1 MFVWQEDQLG
11 LSLLTLEQLQSE
23 DMLQKIAQI
32 AQQAWD
38 LRGNKVWE
46 VYIYMYFFLWFF
58 NMVFSTTRS
67 INKCCYLA
75 SVVLYCLK
83 RNILSKPAA
92 EGTQAH

>member
-46 VYIYMYFFLWFF
+46 MCIYMYSFF
-58 NMVFSTTRS
+58 M
-67 INKCCYLA
+67 
-75 SVVLYCLK
+75 
-83 RNILSKPAA
+83 IL
-92 EGTQAH
+92 

>member
-46 VYIYMYFFLWFF
+46 MCVYIYVFFFYDSLIWCFLQQEAL
-58 NMVFSTTRS
+58 
-67 INKCCYLA
+67 INA
-75 SVVLYCLK
+75 V
-83 RNILSKPAA
+83 I
-92 EGTQAH
+92 

>member
-46 VYIYMYFFLWFF
+46 MYIYVFFFYDSLIWCFLQQEAL
-58 NMVFSTTRS
+58 
-67 INKCCYLA
+67 INA
-75 SVVLYCLK
+75 V
-83 RNILSKPAA
+83 I
-92 EGTQAH
+92 